1 MTVIPLWFAVNGAE
15 RSYLI
20 IGEEIMDERKY
31 EIMKEMVL
39 ALDEFWEPS
48 NIMLEVIFGFSYA
61 EYQVLRRALE
71 EEE

>member
-1 MTVIPLWFAVNGAE
+1 
-15 RSYLI
+15 
-20 IGEEIMDERKY
+20 MDERKY

-39 ALDEFWEPS
+39 ALNEFWEPS

>member
-1 MTVIPLWFAVNGAE
+1 MMDILLGFAVNGVGI
-15 RSYLI
+15 SYLI
-20 IGEEIMDERKY
+20 IGGEIMDERKY

-39 ALDEFWEPS
+39 ALNEFWEPS